1 MPFIKI
7 ISSSLLILSAIMLSA
22 CSSPITY
29 DVRFDNVSFDAK
41 KRVTVASAVNL
52 TDRTKIS
59 DLTNAI
65 MGLGKKIDINEARF
79 VAREA
84 VLFPQYLANQYRL
97 ISPPNSQNVL
107 VNTGKREKGL
117 CYHFARDMTDQIVK
131 GRTYKTLT
139 LQRAV
144 ANQGGTFEHNVLTVA
159 EKGKGIKNSIILD
172 AWRHSA
178 TLLWLNASEDPD
190 YDWSK
195 YYPRTYKLRSDG
207 SRQYIQNPA
216 KPNN

>member
-1 MPFIKI
+1 MNKYIT
-7 ISSSLLILSAIMLSA
+7 SLLLASVFLLSA

-29 DVRFDNVSFDAK
+29 DVRFDNISFDAENRK
-41 KRVTVASAVNL
+41 TIASAINL

-59 DLTNAI
+59 SLTSAI
-65 MGLGKKIDINEARF
+65 MDLGENINKTEASF

-84 VLFPQYLANQYRL
+84 VLYPQHLANEYRL
-97 ISPPNSQNVL
+97 IGPPNSQNQL

-117 CYHFARDMTDQIVK
+117 CYHWARDMTDHIVK
-131 GRTYKTLT
+131 GRTYNTLT

-159 EKGKGIKNSIILD
+159 AKGKGIKDAIILD

-178 TLLWLNASEDPD
+178 TLLWLKTTEDPN
-190 YDWSK
+190 YDWTK
-195 YYPRTYKLRSDG
+195 YYRRTYKLGSDNT
-207 SRQYIQNPA
+207 RQSVPNPENPA
-216 KPNN
+216 NRI

>member
-1 MPFIKI
+1 MKRMLPV
-7 ISSSLLILSAIMLSA
+7 LLIFSAIILSA

-41 KRVTVASAVNL
+41 NRKTVASAVNL
-52 TDRTKIS
+52 NDRTKIS
-59 DLTNAI
+59 DLTSAI
-65 MGLGKKIDINEARF
+65 MALGKNIDITEARF

-84 VLFPQYLANQYRL
+84 VLFPQYLANEYRL
-97 ISPPNSQNVL
+97 IGPPNSQNVL
-107 VNTGKREKGL
+107 VNTGRREKGL
-117 CYHFARDMTDQIVK
+117 CYHFARDMSDQIVK
-131 GRTYKTLT
+131 GRIYNTLT

-144 ANQGGTFEHNVLTVA
+144 ANQGERFEHNVLTVA
-159 EKGKGIKNSIILD
+159 AKGKGIKDAIILD

-178 TLLWLNASEDPD
+178 TLFWLKASEDPN